1 MQGIAAIAQ
10 AVNGIGAGSGFSANA
25 LGWTGNDAVGSLH
38 DGMGSI
44 GAGETP
50 ATAPATPFAG
60 LVTGA
65 VESMNALNQQAASMT
80 AGLIEGTGVD
90 IHQAMIATAK
100 AEQSFELALAVRNKA
115 VAAYQQVMNLQF

>member
-1 MQGIAAIAQ
+1 MQSIAAIAQ
-10 AVNGIGAGSGFSANA
+10 AASGSGSGFSASA
-25 LGWTGNDAVGSLH
+25 LGWSGTDAAGSVRGGTSLN
-38 DGMGSI
+38 
-44 GAGETP
+44 GA
-50 ATAPATPFAG
+50 APATPFAG

-65 VESMNALNQQAASMT
+65 VDSMNALNQRAASMT